1 MIFLSPILQINSV
14 GLIYYSCIFNHSIG
28 YYFFKISTEIRINM
42 PTSKKKVSILN
53 LILII
58 ITMLALAT
66 TAYLWFQNQS
76 KNTIKAKEE
85 PPVLSPVFLTLK
97 PFTLSLPTSEDS
109 AEINKI
115 LYVGMVLRVADEEQK
130 SVLLEYLPEVRSD
143 VLLLTS
149 KQYVNNLKQETGKID
164 LQEQIKVALSRQY
177 DPKHSVKV
185 DEVLFTD
192 FIIR

>member
-1 MIFLSPILQINSV
+1 
-14 GLIYYSCIFNHSIG
+14 
-28 YYFFKISTEIRINM
+28 M

-76 KNTIKAKEE
+76 KNTIKTKEE

-97 PFTLSLPTSEDS
+97 PFTISLPTSEDS
-109 AEINKI
+109 TEINKV

-149 KQYVNNLKQETGKID
+149 KQYVNNLKLETGKLD

>member
-14 GLIYYSCIFNHSIG
+14 SLIYYSCIFNHLIG
-28 YYFFKISTEIRINM
+28 YYFFKILIEIRINM

-97 PFTLSLPTSEDS
+97 PFTISLPTSEDS
-109 AEINKI
+109 TEINKV

-149 KQYVNNLKQETGKID
+149 KQYVNNLKLETGKLD

>member
-14 GLIYYSCIFNHSIG
+14 SLIYYSCIFNHLIG
-28 YYFFKISTEIRINM
+28 YYFFKILTEIRINM

-97 PFTLSLPTSEDS
+97 PFTISLPTSEDS
-109 AEINKI
+109 TEINKV

-149 KQYVNNLKQETGKID
+149 KQYVNNLKLETGKLD